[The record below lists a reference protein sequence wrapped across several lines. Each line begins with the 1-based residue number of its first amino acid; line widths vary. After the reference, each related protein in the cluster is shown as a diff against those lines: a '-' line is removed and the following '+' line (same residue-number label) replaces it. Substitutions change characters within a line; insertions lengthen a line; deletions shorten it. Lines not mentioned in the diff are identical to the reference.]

1 MARELG
7 TVLTCLNPVLLLHS
21 FRLAQGELVGVRG
34 MFGGNGSHMLTPDQ
48 APLAL
53 PPRPSGPSS
62 LVQPRAA
69 ACLLR
74 RPESFGAARFA
85 FLYRCAAWITGD

>member
-1 MARELG
+1 MGGGEG
-7 TVLTCLNPVLLLHS
+7 GVSGDCGHVLTSDHV
-21 FRLAQGELVGVRG
+21 
-34 MFGGNGSHMLTPDQ
+34 
-48 APLAL
+48 PLDL
-53 PPRPSGPSS
+53 PPRPSSPTIP
-62 LVQPRAA
+62 VQPRAA